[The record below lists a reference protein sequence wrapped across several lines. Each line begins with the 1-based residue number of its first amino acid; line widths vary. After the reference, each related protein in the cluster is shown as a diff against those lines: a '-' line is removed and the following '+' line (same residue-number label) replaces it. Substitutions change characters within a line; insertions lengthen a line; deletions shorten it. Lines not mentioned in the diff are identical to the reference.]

1 MTKFKLREQ
10 YRKEKRHTPETRGCD
25 LSVVVMRIR
34 DQRLYGHEVVVVAHT
49 TCMIDPYCY
58 VY

>member
-10 YRKEKRHTPETRGCD
+10 YRKEKWHTPETRGFD
-25 LSVVVMRIR
+25 LSMDVMRIR
-34 DQRLYGHEVVVVAHT
+34 DQRSYRHEALVDAHA
-49 TCMIDPYCY
+49 TCMIVPYYY